1 MRTFKSSCVYSL
13 FSFLEKRKLK
23 PKLSVFKVSTYQFAV
38 SMLVILYVIFPLP
51 DISAAV
57 EQEILP
63 LNIKYLFFV

>member
-38 SMLVILYVIFPLP
+38 SMLVIFPLP